1 MQRLV
6 RIAISV
12 LIFLLLMTAWEV
24 TVRIMQVPSYI
35 VPGPIAVAQS
45 LYKGLSSGLYLRHM
59 LFTLTEI
66 LFGYGIGFFLALVI
80 GTAIALSRTV
90 EYYVYPYIVALQ
102 SMPKVAL
109 APVIMIWFGLG
120 MTSKVVLVAVVCFFP
135 ILVNTVVGLKSA
147 DADRI
152 NLMRSLDADAWQ
164 IFRML
169 RMPSALPFI
178 MAGMEVAVVLAL
190 ISAIV
195 AEFVGSENGLGMLIQ
210 TMTQSLD
217 VASQFSILI
226 VLSAIGL
233 TLTRAVK
240 FIGNKLLFWDASRRV
255 GRLNADAGG

>member
-1 MQRLV
+1 MQRMI
-6 RIAISV
+6 RFAISILV
-12 LIFLLLMTAWEV
+12 FLVLMTAWEIA
-24 TVRIMQVPSYI
+24 VRLMQVPSYI
-35 VPGPIAVAQS
+35 VPGPLAVAQS

-59 LFTLTEI
+59 MVTLAEI
-66 LFGYGIGFFLALVI
+66 LSGYGIGFVLALGI

-120 MTSKVVLVAVVCFFP
+120 MTSKIVLVSVVCFFP

-152 NLMRSLDADAWQ
+152 NLMRSLDADEWQ

-195 AEFVGSENGLGMLIQ
+195 AEFVGAENGLGMLIQ

-233 TLTRAVK
+233 TLTRIVK
-240 FIGNKLLFWDASRRV
+240 FVGNKLLFWDASRRV
-255 GRLNADAGG
+255 NRLNADVGS